1 VNHRLVFVYLA
12 AEPMHQHI
20 HDIGLRIK
28 TVIENVFEDH
38 RLRHWPIGVAHQVFE
53 KRKLSRLQFY
63 LLTPRRTSRDNRSIV
78 KSPTASFVVSG
89 VCEALRIN
97 AWIRA
102 ASSEKAN
109 GFVR

>member
-1 VNHRLVFVYLA
+1 
-12 AEPMHQHI
+12 MHQHI

-63 LLTPRRTSRDNRSIV
+63 LSPPPNFPRQQIHRQV
-78 KSPTASFVVSG
+78 ATASFVVSG
-89 VCEALRIN
+89 VCEACGSMPGS
-97 AWIRA
+97 A